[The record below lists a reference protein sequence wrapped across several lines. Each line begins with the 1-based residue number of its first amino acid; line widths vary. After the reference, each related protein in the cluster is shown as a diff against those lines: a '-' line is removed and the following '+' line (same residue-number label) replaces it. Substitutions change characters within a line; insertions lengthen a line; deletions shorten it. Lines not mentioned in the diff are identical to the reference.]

1 MGSRADRYPGAAL
14 LVLLLAVSVAGFAV
28 PVAADEGLETLWAT
42 IGSIERQMMELN
54 AQTARYSAQL
64 DDLSRRIVALKDG
77 GINFIE
83 EIQLNSYLRDSQN
96 LALKLRA
103 NDSKVKLLQDTRA
116 TLVDRAIRAV
126 SVELATRTARLRT
139 LQEQGNGAEF
149 SRVLVEVVGY
159 DNLKRDLEARRALPL
174 ASVRPV
180 PLQITDWNSPRELR
194 EKAAILRDEEANL
207 TRELAL
213 TGDRIQGTVGEIRQ
227 KEELIRFIRDLQS
240 SRSERVSVVDPGSIP
255 HLQGQL
261 EHLRSELVQL
271 RSYSGTLQ
279 VEMAKVREQTGK
291 LDTYAAQLERELLR

>member
-1 MGSRADRYPGAAL
+1 M
-14 LVLLLAVSVAGFAV
+14 VLLLVVSVTGFAAAA
-28 PVAADEGLETLWAT
+28 AADERLETLWAT
-42 IGSIERQMMELN
+42 IGSIERQMTELN
-54 AQTARYSAQL
+54 TQTARYSAQL

-96 LALKLRA
+96 LAFKLRE
-103 NDSKVKLLQDTRA
+103 NDNKVNLLLDTRA
-116 TLVDRAIRAV
+116 TLVDRAIRQV
-126 SVELATRTARLRT
+126 TGELATRTVRLRA
-139 LQEQGNGAEF
+139 LQEQGNYAEF
-149 SRVLVEVVGY
+149 SRVLAEVVVY
-159 DNLKRDLEARRALPL
+159 DNLKRDLETRRVLPL

-213 TGDRIQGTVGEIRQ
+213 TGDRMQGTVSEIRQ

-255 HLQGQL
+255 HLQAQL
-261 EHLRSELVQL
+261 EHLRAGLVQL

-279 VEMAKVREQTGK
+279 VELARVREQTGK